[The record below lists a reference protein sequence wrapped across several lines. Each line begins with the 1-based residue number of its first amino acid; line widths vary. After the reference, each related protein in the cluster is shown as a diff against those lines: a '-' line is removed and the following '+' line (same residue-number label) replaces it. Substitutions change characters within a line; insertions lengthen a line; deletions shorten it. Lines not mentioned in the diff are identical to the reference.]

1 MESEATVY
9 LIDDDEAQRDSIR
22 SLLGTVGHE
31 VAAFAT
37 AREFLDAYRAGASQV
52 LLLEVRLRGLSGLQ
66 LQQRLVQ
73 QGHVLPTIFL
83 TDRGDA
89 RLAVQAMKQGAL
101 DFLEKPFDP
110 QCLIDSVRFGLERC
124 KVLVRQHA
132 REAMLQ
138 QKLSLL
144 TRREHELLDLLL
156 DGHKSRTI
164 ATRFGMTEQ
173 TVDQQRALI
182 MRKLDAH
189 SVPELVRI
197 ALAAD
202 ADADEPMR

>member
-1 MESEATVY
+1 MHSEATVY

-22 SLLGTVGHE
+22 ALLGEVGLA
-31 VAAFAT
+31 VQGFGT
-37 AREFLDAYRAGASQV
+37 ARAFLDAYRAGASQC

-110 QCLIDSVRFGLERC
+110 QCLIDSVRSALERC
-124 KVLVRQHA
+124 TVLVRQHA
-132 REAMLQ
+132 REALLQ
-138 QKLSLL
+138 QKMSLL

-156 DGHKSRTI
+156 DGHRSRTI
-164 ATRFGMTEQ
+164 ASRFGMTEKS
-173 TVDQQRALI
+173 VDLHRLQI
-182 MRKLDAH
+182 MQKLDAH

-197 ALAAD
+197 ALSASSD
-202 ADADEPMR
+202 DDDPR

>member
-9 LIDDDEAQRDSIR
+9 LIDDDEAQRESIR
-22 SLLGTVGHE
+22 SLLATVGLR
-31 VAAFAT
+31 VAGFAT
-37 AREFLDAYRAGASQV
+37 AREFLDAYAPGASQC

-73 QGHVLPTIFL
+73 QGHVLPAIFL

-110 QCLIDSVRFGLERC
+110 QCLIDSVRLALERC
-124 KVLVRQHA
+124 KVLVRQRA
-132 REAMLQ
+132 RETLLQ
-138 QKLSLL
+138 QKMSLL
-144 TRREHELLDLLL
+144 TRREHEVLDLLL
-156 DGHKSRTI
+156 DGHASRTI
-164 ATRFGMTEQ
+164 ATRFGMTEK
-173 TVDQQRALI
+173 TVEQHRAHI
-182 MRKLDAH
+182 MQKLDAH

-197 ALAAD
+197 ALLAD
-202 ADADEPMR
+202 ADDGAPGG